1 MREADATARP
11 ETARVDPVTVEVIR
25 GALETIAEQM
35 AIHVGRTAT
44 TPLLNQSN
52 ERNATILD
60 ERGRLAALSVGI
72 PQFMLS
78 SMGPVRFAVGFFG
91 PRGFREGDVIA
102 ANDPYHGGGH
112 LPDWSVF
119 APVFCDGELVLFA
132 SIQCHH
138 ADTAGQTPG
147 GYPADAVDVWAEG
160 FRCPAVK
167 LVDAGVPR
175 EDVLYL
181 FQTNNRTPTYR
192 GDLEAQIGAAQL
204 GARRCAEL
212 ARRYGAPAIRGACAQ
227 LMAQS
232 ERRLREQIASWP
244 DGVYEADSWY
254 DHDVKGNKD
263 LHVHCKVT
271 IRGDQLVIDYTG
283 SDARP
288 ELQAWSTK
296 GNSLSMAMSQLCSAI
311 DPGIPKNEGLFG
323 PVEIILPEGTV
334 VNPTPGRPVSMGT
347 HHPGC
352 EVSEAL
358 ARALSQA
365 IPEGCVP
372 QLYKRAMPQ
381 VLFGTHPKTGQL
393 FIDHSSETRA
403 HVCAAAYGQ
412 DGWGAL
418 NAGFGNIVMATAEI
432 NETLLPQRLLSS
444 DLATDTGGA
453 GRWRG
458 QCGSLYLKEALTRQ
472 TVYTFVGGMKY
483 PSQGVAGGGN
493 GSPLLLYLRSG
504 GPRRYFVEHRA
515 LGVELEPGERVELH
529 DGGGGGFGDPLEREP
544 EKVRDDVL
552 DEYVSR
558 EAAERVYG
566 VVLRGDLWDY
576 SLEVD
581 AERTSARREQ
591 IRAERRASA
600 AAAAPGADCSSSAAA
615 SPTRG

>member
-1 MREADATARP
+1 MRGASPSPAR
-11 ETARVDPVTVEVIR
+11 EGGSVDPVTVEVIR
-25 GALETIAEQM
+25 GAFETIAEEM

-60 ERGRLAALSVGI
+60 QHGRLAALSVGI
-72 PQFMLS
+72 PQLMLS
-78 SMGPVRFAVGFFG
+78 SMGPVRFGVSFFG
-91 PRGFREGDVIA
+91 PGGFREGDVIA

-112 LPDWSVF
+112 LPDWTVF
-119 APVFCDGELVLFA
+119 APVFCEGELVLFA
-132 SIQCHH
+132 SLQCHH

-167 LVDAGVPR
+167 LVDGGARR
-175 EDVLYL
+175 EDVLFL
-181 FQTNNRTPTYR
+181 FETNNRTPTYR

-204 GARRCAEL
+204 GARHLTEL
-212 ARRYGAPAIRGACAQ
+212 ANRYGARTIRAACGQMIA
-227 LMAQS
+227 LT
-232 ERRLREQIASWP
+232 ERRLREEIASWP
-244 DGVYEADSWY
+244 DGVYEADSYY
-254 DHDVKGNKD
+254 DHDVKGNRD
-263 LHVHCKVT
+263 LHVHCKVA
-271 IRGDQLVIDYTG
+271 IRGDELTIDYTG

-288 ELQAWSTK
+288 ELQAWSTRA
-296 GNSLSMAMSQLCSAI
+296 NSLSMAMSQLCSAI
-311 DPGIPKNEGLFG
+311 DPGIPKNEGLFA
-323 PVEIILPEGTV
+323 PVRVILPEGTV
-334 VNPTPGRPVSMGT
+334 VNPPPGRPVSMGT

-358 ARALSQA
+358 ALALARA
-365 IPEGCVP
+365 IPERCVP

-381 VLFGTHPKTGQL
+381 VLFGTHPKTGKL
-393 FIDHSSETRA
+393 FIDHSGETRA
-403 HVCAAAYGQ
+403 HVCAAAFGQ

-418 NAGFGNIVMATAEI
+418 NAGFGNIIMSTAEI
-432 NETLLPQRLLSS
+432 NETLLPQRLLSN

-458 QCGSLYLKEALTRQ
+458 QCGSLYLKEALTPQ

-483 PSQGVAGGGN
+483 PSQGISGGGN

-504 GPRRYFVEHRA
+504 GPRRFFVEHRA

-529 DGGGGGFGDPLEREP
+529 DGGGGGWGDPLEREP

-558 EAAERVYG
+558 EAAARVYG
-566 VVLRGDLWDY
+566 VALRGELADY

-581 AERTSARREQ
+581 PEATRALRERL
-591 IRAERRASA
+591 RRARGA
-600 AAAAPGADCSSSAAA
+600 PGGAPAPGAGL
-615 SPTRG
+615 PTGA